1 MWTRDIRRANRALV
15 ALVLVLAPVAARAEV
30 TEVALKDLVARSDL
44 IVVATVT
51 KVEDHPDYIKT
62 AADEFPP
69 VKVATA
75 RAVETWKGAAVRE
88 VRFVASPTW
97 QRDISRAKMGEK
109 LVLFLEKRSDT
120 PIMMIAHVGRGGML
134 LHDVEGKPYATLTDQ
149 VILPEGTRT
158 ISEPRT
164 LTFDLPLFPTD
175 GDKKKPT
182 TKTFTLV
189 YPVRSIELGTLRDLV
204 GRSHR

>member
-30 TEVALKDLVARSDL
+30 TKIALKDLVARSEL

-51 KVEDHPDYIKT
+51 KVEAGPDNIKT
-62 AADEFPP
+62 AGDEFPP

-75 RAVETWKGAAVRE
+75 RVVESWKGAAVRE
-88 VRFVASPTW
+88 VRFVASPT
-97 QRDISRAKMGEK
+97 RYCDIADAKQGEK
-109 LVLFLEKRSDT
+109 LVLFLEKRGET
-120 PIMMIAHVGRGGML
+120 PIRMIAHVGRGGML

-158 ISEPRT
+158 ISESRT
-164 LTFDLPLFPTD
+164 GTIDLPLSPAD

-182 TKTFTLV
+182 TKT
-189 YPVRSIELGTLRDLV
+189 YAYSVRSIEFGTLRDLV
-204 GRSHR
+204 RRSQR